1 VGVWGG
7 GGLWGGFW
15 VGGGGGG
22 VGGWG
27 VDGGGKFLHV
37 SGESP
42 GHFGQLD
49 VSLDGEAP
57 VGPDGGAGSLEAY
70 IGTAALIA
78 R

>member
-1 VGVWGG
+1 VGASV
-7 GGLWGGFW
+7 L
-15 VGGGGGG
+15 
-22 VGGWG
+22 
-27 VDGGGKFLHV
+27 DEGGKFLHV

-49 VSLDGEAP
+49 VSLETDP
-57 VGPDGGAGSLEAY
+57 PIGPDGGAGSLEAY